1 MLNSR
6 QTKDASQL
14 IKQRQIKKEAAK
26 SEFEFSLEEYE
37 TTKLAVEAK
46 VASPEDLERAA
57 NKLESSTA
65 VWAILN
71 GWVLP
76 EE

>member
-6 QTKDASQL
+6 QTKDASEL
-14 IKQRQIKKEAAK
+14 IKQRQINKDAAK
-26 SEFEFSLEEYE
+26 SAFELSLEEYE

-46 VASPEDLERAA
+46 VASPQDLERAA
-57 NKLESSTA
+57 SKLESSVA

>member
-14 IKQRQIKKEAAK
+14 IKQRQISKEAAK
-26 SEFEFSLEEYE
+26 SAFELSEQEYE

-46 VASPEDLERAA
+46 VASPADLERVAS
-57 NKLESSTA
+57 KLESSVA